1 MNGDDGRFGPSRKIP
16 EVPGPISGGPGEV
29 VDGAGTPAI
38 PSARRQVT
46 LVGPA
51 GKPIMF
57 AHVAVGVLFLDIE
70 SYAGP
75 SDPGGPDIE
84 FVAQIAAEQFP
95 GICERFDVDPSLA
108 ILDAL
113 QFLSDSGQ
121 GPAFVAA
128 LRAGDIQTKS
138 RFVWW
143 SFDD

>member
-1 MNGDDGRFGPSRKIP
+1 M
-16 EVPGPISGGPGEV
+16 
-29 VDGAGTPAI
+29 
-38 PSARRQVT
+38 
-46 LVGPA
+46 GPA

-57 AHVAVGVLFLDIE
+57 AHVEDGVLFLDFE

-84 FVAQIAAEQFP
+84 FMATIAADEFP
-95 GICERFDVDPSLA
+95 GICERFDIDASLS

-113 QFLSDSGQ
+113 QFLSDAGQ

-128 LRAGDIQTKS
+128 LRGGDIQTKS
-138 RFVWW
+138 RLSWW

>member
-1 MNGDDGRFGPSRKIP
+1 MS
-16 EVPGPISGGPGEV
+16 S
-29 VDGAGTPAI
+29 
-38 PSARRQVT
+38 SARRQVT
-46 LVGPA
+46 LVGSA
-51 GKPIMF
+51 GKPIRY
-57 AHVAVGVLFLDIE
+57 AHVEDGTLFLDFE

-84 FVAQIAAEQFP
+84 FMAQIAAEQFP
-95 GICERFDVDPSLA
+95 GICEWFDVDPSLA